1 MKTKLLELTE
11 TIKKIQEM
19 GVTIMMIEHDMDMVM
34 SLTEYITVINFG
46 AKISE
51 GRPAYV
57 QDDPVVIEA
66 YIEAMTMSRLL
77 R

>member
-1 MKTKLLELTE
+1 
-11 TIKKIQEM
+11 M
-19 GVTIMMIEHDMDMVM
+19 GVTIMMIEHDMEMVM

-51 GRPAYV
+51 GVPSFV

-66 YIEAMTMSRLL
+66 YIGSDEDDEDE
-77 R
+77 